1 MRSLPP
7 LALALVLALALTQP
21 LMVVAAQ
28 AGPVTPPTL
37 ALLAAVG
44 DRIEF
49 VRQLKRSSSK
59 TAPYKRQTLQVSGQ
73 ALNFAVLRGL
83 DQALTEEEPGAQ
95 HVLLQWTMPDDV
107 ASRLA
112 KARGN
117 ERQGI
122 VLAALTEHLN
132 GLAERQTWDR
142 IEVIVPAYADL
153 EMKGIGTKLSGI
165 GVYVQPVER
174 MDFDLDS
181 MNDGS
186 AAGSLIMS
194 QGDDGDEKTVN
205 PRTGETAHASTYVAP
220 YMYFERLTFDA
231 KSMALIRRER
241 HFDNTKYADPDSTAL
256 DVASQMSN
264 GELIGKLVKSVE
276 RSAYKAIHQTSGEV
290 TVSEPKA
297 VVAPGAAPG
306 AVPRAAAASG
316 PR

>member
-1 MRSLPP
+1 MRSLAPFALAPLLALSLAQPP
-7 LALALVLALALTQP
+7 LA
-21 LMVVAAQ
+21 AA
-28 AGPVTPPTL
+28 APGESTTPETV

-59 TAPYKRQTLQVSGQ
+59 TEPYKRQTVQVSGQ

-83 DQALTEEEPGAQ
+83 DQALTEESPEAR
-95 HVLLQWTMPDDV
+95 HVLLQWTMPDGV
-107 ASRLA
+107 AARLA
-112 KARGN
+112 AARGS
-117 ERQGI
+117 EREEI
-122 VLAALTEHLN
+122 VLAALTEHLS
-132 GLAERQTWDR
+132 GLAERQDWDR
-142 IEVIVPAYADL
+142 IEVIVPVYADL
-153 EMKGIGTKLSGI
+153 EMQGLGTRLSGI

-186 AAGSLIMS
+186 AAGALIRS
-194 QGDDGDEKTVN
+194 EGDDGDARTVH
-205 PRTGETAHASTYVAP
+205 PRTGETAHAATYVAP
-220 YMYFERLTFDA
+220 YMYFERLTYDA
-231 KSMALIRRER
+231 KSLALLRRAR

-276 RSAYKAIHQTSGEV
+276 RSAYKSIRQTSGEV

-297 VVAPGAAPG
+297 VSVS
-306 AVPRAAAASG
+306 VPKPESASG
-316 PR
+316 SR

>member
-1 MRSLPP
+1 M
-7 LALALVLALALTQP
+7 A
-21 LMVVAAQ
+21 VAAPGEP
-28 AGPVTPPTL
+28 ATPQTV

-49 VRQLKRSSSK
+49 VRQLKLSSSK
-59 TAPYKRQTLQVSGQ
+59 TEPYKRQTVQVSGQ

-107 ASRLA
+107 AAKLA
-112 KARGN
+112 KSRSGAR
-117 ERQGI
+117 QDI
-122 VLAALTEHLN
+122 VLAALTEHLS
-132 GLAERQTWDR
+132 GLPERQGWDR

-153 EMKGIGTKLSGI
+153 EMQGVGTKLSGI

-194 QGDDGDEKTVN
+194 QGDDGDYKTVN
-205 PRTGETAHASTYVAP
+205 PRTGETAHAATYVAP
-220 YMYFERLTFDA
+220 YMYFERLTYDA
-231 KSMALIRRER
+231 KSMALIKRER

-276 RSAYKAIHQTSGEV
+276 RSAYKSIRQTSGEV

-297 VVAPGAAPG
+297 VPAPKSEPPSS
-306 AVPRAAAASG
+306 PR
-316 PR
+316 